1 MNLALSAQPLVRAL
15 IANVC
20 GIPLQDVRT
29 HERLVEDLGIDSLD
43 MADLL
48 VGIENNLGVVIDAEA
63 LASIQTVMHLEDAVA
78 ERVAAVA

>member
-1 MNLALSAQPLVRAL
+1 
-15 IANVC
+15 
-20 GIPLQDVRT
+20 VRT

>member
-1 MNLALSAQPLVRAL
+1 
-15 IANVC
+15 
-20 GIPLQDVRT
+20 
-29 HERLVEDLGIDSLD
+29 